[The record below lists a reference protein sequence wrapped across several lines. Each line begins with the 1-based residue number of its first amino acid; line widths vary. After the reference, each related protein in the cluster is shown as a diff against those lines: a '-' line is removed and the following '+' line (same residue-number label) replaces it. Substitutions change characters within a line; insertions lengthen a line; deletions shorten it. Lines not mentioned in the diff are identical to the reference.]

1 MSVLFTK
8 VKGLA
13 FSTTA
18 MERAVRIFCVGGLV
32 LGLAASSI
40 AFAQF
45 DIRNQST
52 KEELISAIQDWVG
65 RELNV
70 TPSQIEVMAS
80 DPRLIIKPCSSDPI
94 FQFPLSTRKLFQLPA
109 DRLLAIEF
117 EIEVSKDRSVWY
129 FLAISL
135 RVG

>member
-40 AFAQF
+40 AFAQS
-45 DIRNQST
+45 DIRDQST
-52 KEELISAIQDWVG
+52 KEELISAIQNWVG

-80 DPRLIIKPCSSDPI
+80 DPRLIIKHAALI
-94 FQFPLSTRKLFQLPA
+94 LYFNFPFPTRKLFQLPVTHPPG
-109 DRLLAIEF
+109 D
-117 EIEVSKDRSVWY
+117 
-129 FLAISL
+129 
-135 RVG
+135 